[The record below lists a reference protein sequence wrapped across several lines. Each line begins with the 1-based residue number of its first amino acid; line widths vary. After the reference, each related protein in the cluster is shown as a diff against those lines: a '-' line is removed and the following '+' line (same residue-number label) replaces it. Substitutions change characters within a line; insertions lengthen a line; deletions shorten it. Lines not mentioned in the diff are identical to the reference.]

1 MTRFKI
7 SLGIIA
13 VLIAS
18 SIFSGIWIN
27 GRCKSLMELSDRAEQ
42 FFYEGDKEQAVE
54 ETRRLSSEWEKFRKT
69 ASVLIPNNKISEI
82 DRLCARIVDLAEN
95 DSDELPAELTETE
108 HLLDL
113 LRKSITPSPTTIF

>member
-7 SLGIIA
+7 SLGIILI
-13 VLIAS
+13 LIAA

-27 GRCKSLMELSDRAEQ
+27 SRCKSLMELSSRAEE
-42 FFYEGDKEQAVE
+42 FFYDGNKEQAVAE
-54 ETRRLSSEWEKFRKT
+54 SRRLSSEWEKFRKT

-82 DRLCARIVDLAEN
+82 DRLCARIADLAQN
-95 DSDELPAELTETE
+95 DSDELPAELTEIE

-113 LRKSITPSPTTIF
+113 LRNSIIPSPTSIF